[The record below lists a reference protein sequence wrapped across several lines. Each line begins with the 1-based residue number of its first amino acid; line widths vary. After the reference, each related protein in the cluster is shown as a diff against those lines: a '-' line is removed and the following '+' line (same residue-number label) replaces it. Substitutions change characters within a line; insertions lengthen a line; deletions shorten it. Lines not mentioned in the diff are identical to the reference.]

1 MNREQFENQWVQ
13 VRAAVKDRWSNL
25 TDEDIRQING
35 RYDQFVAKLQQRYNI
50 TRDEAEA
57 QFRSWDYER
66 APKTTYLREDQR
78 PTSDSTLGK
87 WLLGAGIPLLLLAGY
102 LAYENSKS
110 HDQVKTAPQATVREV
125 VVTET
130 PGDRLIS
137 LNIRKALLDND
148 QITTN
153 LDNIRI
159 VTSNNTVT
167 VSGFVSSNQERDVI
181 LRIVKENSGSKT
193 VNNQLQVK

>member
-13 VRAAVKDRWSNL
+13 IRSSVKDRWSNL

-66 APKTTYLREDQR
+66 APKTTYLREDSRQ
-78 PTSDSTLGK
+78 TSDNTLGK

-102 LAYENSKS
+102 LAYENSRT
-110 HDQVKTAPQATVREV
+110 HDEVRTAPKVVREV

-159 VTSNNTVT
+159 VTSNNAVT
-167 VSGFVSSNQERDVI
+167 VSGVVASNAERDAI
-181 LRIVKENSGSKT
+181 LRIVKDNSGSKT